1 MRNFLSRVMIACC
14 VPGLLAVPAG
24 AVNIAEPDMVQP
36 ELLPQGFVLVVED
49 MSRTATPDQPIYF
62 ASSINGWNPADP
74 DSVLSPR
81 SDTRWQIVIDKVP
94 ANTTIAYKM
103 TMGGWDREELDES
116 GSSIENR
123 SLPKIDRS
131 KLAPGERPVI
141 EIKVPQFRIPAPL
154 ADVVR
159 QSGPY
164 RKLEVTGDV
173 RRLPVQG
180 GGGTGA
186 IEALTRDLLVWL
198 PPGYHAPENAG
209 RAYPVLYLMDGQNVF
224 EALPGM
230 PGEWGVDETATEL
243 IEAGAIRPLIIVG
256 VPHAGENRLTEYL
269 PFGSIQGNEAAG
281 PEFVAWMRREVMPR
295 VERAFR
301 VASGPENTG
310 IGGASLGGAISLY
323 AATQHPYVFGRVI
336 VESLP
341 LLPDN
346 GNAAR
351 AYLDSVSAWPGK
363 VFVGMGGREIS
374 NNERDAERNAMYR
387 AWAEELDAR
396 LAAAGLG
403 ADDRRLRIDA
413 DANHNELAWAARF
426 PAAVKFLFPAE

>member
-1 MRNFLSRVMIACC
+1 MRNLLSRVMIACC
-14 VPGLLAVPAG
+14 VAGLLAPSAAANFV
-24 AVNIAEPDMVQP
+24 EPDMVQP

-49 MSRTATPDQPIYF
+49 VSRTATPDQPIYF

-74 DSVLSPR
+74 DFVLSPR
-81 SDTRWQIVIDKVP
+81 SDTRWQIVIDKIP
-94 ANTTIAYKM
+94 ANTTIAYKV
-103 TMGGWDREELDES
+103 TMGGWDREEVDES

-154 ADVVR
+154 SDVVR

-164 RKLEVTGDV
+164 RRLEVTGDV
-173 RRLPVQG
+173 RRLSVQG
-180 GGGTGA
+180 GAGGA
-186 IEALTRDLLVWL
+186 EALTRDLLVWL

-209 RAYPVLYLMDGQNVF
+209 QTYPVLYLMDGQNVF
-224 EALPGM
+224 EALPGL

-256 VPHAGENRLTEYL
+256 VPHGGEYRLTEYL
-269 PFGSIQGNEAAG
+269 PFGSIRGNEAAG

-323 AATQHPYVFGRVI
+323 AATQHPEVFGRVI

-346 GNAAR
+346 GDAAR
-351 AYLDSVSAWPGK
+351 GYLDSVSAWPGK
-363 VFVGMGGREIS
+363 VFVGMGGREVS

-387 AWAEELDAR
+387 GWAEELGAR

-403 ADDRRLRIDA
+403 ADARRLRIDA

-426 PAAVKFLFPAE
+426 PEAVKFLFPAE

>member
-1 MRNFLSRVMIACC
+1 
-14 VPGLLAVPAG
+14 
-24 AVNIAEPDMVQP
+24 MVQP

-49 MSRTATPDQPIYF
+49 VSRTATPDQPIYF

-74 DSVLSPR
+74 DYVLSPR
-81 SDTRWQIVIDKVP
+81 SDTRWQIVIDKIP
-94 ANTTIAYKM
+94 ANTTIAFKV

-154 ADVVR
+154 SDVVR

-173 RRLPVQG
+173 RRLAVQG

-224 EALPGM
+224 EALPGL

-243 IEAGAIRPLIIVG
+243 IEAGAISPLIIVG
-256 VPHAGENRLTEYL
+256 LPHAGENRLTEYL

-323 AATQHPYVFGRVI
+323 AATQHPDVFGRVI

-363 VFVGMGGREIS
+363 VFIGMGGREVS

-403 ADDRRLRIDA
+403 ADARRLRINA

-426 PAAVKFLFPAE
+426 PEAVKFLFPAE

>member
-1 MRNFLSRVMIACC
+1 MRNLLSRVMIACC
-14 VPGLLAVPAG
+14 APGLLAPPAAG
-24 AVNIAEPDMVQP
+24 ATFAEPDMVQP

-49 MSRTATPDQPIYF
+49 ESRTATPDRPIYF

-74 DSVLSPR
+74 DYVLSPR
-81 SDTRWQIVIDKVP
+81 SDTRWQIVIDTIP
-94 ANTTIAYKM
+94 ANTTIAYKI

-141 EIKVPQFRIPAPL
+141 EIKVPRFRIPAPL

-164 RKLEVTGDV
+164 RTLEVTGDV

-180 GGGTGA
+180 GAGGA
-186 IEALTRDLLVWL
+186 EALTRDLLVWL

-209 RAYPVLYLMDGQNVF
+209 RSYPVLYLMDGQNVF
-224 EALPGM
+224 EALPGL

-243 IEAGAIRPLIIVG
+243 IEAGAVRPLIIVG
-256 VPHAGENRLTEYL
+256 VPHGGEHRLTEYL
-269 PFGSIQGNEAAG
+269 PFGSIQGHEGAG

-301 VASGPENTG
+301 VATGPENTG

-323 AATQHPYVFGRVI
+323 AATQHPEVFGRVI
-336 VESLP
+336 VESVP

-351 AYLDSVSAWPGK
+351 AYLDSVGDWPGR
-363 VFVGMGGREIS
+363 VFVGMGGREVS
-374 NNERDAERNAMYR
+374 NNERDAERNALYR
-387 AWAEELDAR
+387 AWAEEIDAR
-396 LAAAGLG
+396 LADAGLG
-403 ADDRRLRIDA
+403 ADARLLRID
-413 DANHNELAWAARF
+413 DGANHNELAWASRF
-426 PAAVKFLFPAE
+426 PEALRFLFPAE

>member
-1 MRNFLSRVMIACC
+1 MRNPLSRVLIACLAS
-14 VPGLLAVPAG
+14 VVLASPGVAEV
-24 AVNIAEPDMVQP
+24 ISEPDMVQP

-49 MSRTATPDQPIYF
+49 MSRQATPDQPIYF

-74 DSVLSPR
+74 NFVLSPR
-81 SDTRWQIVIDKVP
+81 SDTRWQIVIDKIP
-94 ANTTIAYKM
+94 ANTTIAFKV
-103 TMGGWDREELDES
+103 TMGGWDREELDDA
-116 GSSIENR
+116 GNSIDNR
-123 SLPKIDRS
+123 SLPRVDRS

-141 EIKVPQFRIPAPL
+141 EIKVPQFRVPAPL

-164 RKLEVTGDV
+164 RRLEVTGDV

-180 GGGTGA
+180 GA
-186 IEALTRDLLVWL
+186 REAEAMTRDLLVWL
-198 PPGYHAPENAG
+198 PPGYDAPENTG
-209 RAYPVLYLMDGQNVF
+209 RRYPVLYLMDGQNIF
-224 EALPGM
+224 EALPGL
-230 PGEWGVDETATEL
+230 PGEWGADETATEL
-243 IEAGAIRPLIIVG
+243 IEAGEITPLIIVG
-256 VPHAGENRLTEYL
+256 VPHAGQHRLTEYL
-269 PFGSIQGNEAAG
+269 PFGSIQGNEGQG
-281 PEFVAWMRREVMPR
+281 PEFVAWMLREVMPR

-323 AATQHPYVFGRVI
+323 AATQHPDVFGRVI

-351 AYLDSVSAWPGK
+351 SYLDSVSVWPGK
-363 VFVGMGGREIS
+363 VFVGMGGREVS

-403 ADDRRLRIDA
+403 ADARRLRIDS

-426 PAAVKFLFPAE
+426 PEAVKFLFPAE

>member
-1 MRNFLSRVMIACC
+1 MRNLLSRAIVACLT
-14 VPGLLAVPAG
+14 PGLLALPAS
-24 AVNIAEPDMVQP
+24 AVTSAEPDMVQP

-49 MSRTATPDQPIYF
+49 LSRTATPDQPIYL

-74 DSVLSPR
+74 DYVLSPR
-81 SDTRWQIVIDKVP
+81 SDTRWQIVVDKIP
-94 ANTTIAYKM
+94 ANTTIAYKV

-116 GSSIENR
+116 GSSIANR
-123 SLPKIDRS
+123 SLPKVDRS

-141 EIKVPQFRIPAPL
+141 EIQVPQFRIPAPL

-164 RKLEVTGDV
+164 RRLEVTGDV

-180 GGGTGA
+180 GAGGA
-186 IEALTRDLLVWL
+186 EALTRDLLVWL
-198 PPGYHAPENAG
+198 PPGYDAPENAG
-209 RAYPVLYLMDGQNVF
+209 RSYPVLYLMDGQNVF
-224 EALPGM
+224 EALPGL
-230 PGEWGVDETATEL
+230 PGEWGADETATRL
-243 IEAGAIRPLIIVG
+243 VEAGEIRPLIIVG
-256 VPHAGENRLTEYL
+256 VPHAGEHRLTEYL

-281 PEFVAWMRREVMPR
+281 PEFLGWVRREVMPR

-323 AATQHPYVFGRVI
+323 AATQHPDVFGRVI

-351 AYLDSVSAWPGK
+351 AYLDSVSAWPGN
-363 VFVGMGGREIS
+363 VFVGMGGREVS
-374 NNERDAERNAMYR
+374 NDGRDAERNAMYR

-403 ADDRRLRIDA
+403 ADARRLRIDA
-413 DANHNELAWAARF
+413 EANHNELAWAARF
-426 PAAVKFLFPAE
+426 PEALVFLFPAE